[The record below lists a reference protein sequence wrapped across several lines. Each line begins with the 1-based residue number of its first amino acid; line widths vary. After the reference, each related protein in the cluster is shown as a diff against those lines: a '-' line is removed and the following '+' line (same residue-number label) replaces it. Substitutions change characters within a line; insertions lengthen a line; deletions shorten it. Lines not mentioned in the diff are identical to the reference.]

1 MRTCLDRLIAEPHVA
16 GPRLKSESEYLAQRL
31 EVCRLGGKIS
41 NDAFLDAGA
50 IQGALDMIANHVD
63 MGVAQTEIHQLLLQQ
78 LDRATRLEEK
88 ASRFGCSN
96 RRRSLISMQE
106 SMLSLT
112 GVGKSFKDVEALTH
126 VDLEIHSGQV
136 IGLVGGN
143 GAGKTTLLRL
153 MAGVLEPTKG
163 NVLFKGERVSSM
175 RNKLGVVPE
184 STGLYS
190 RLTAWENI
198 RYHSRI
204 YGVEDD
210 VAWNRVSH
218 FAKQLDLS
226 DSLSRH
232 TKGFSC
238 GMRQKTA
245 LLRALAHG
253 PDILLL
259 DEPTAGLDVTSA
271 RTVRRL
277 VSKLR
282 DEVGLIYSTHHL
294 AEAQQVCDRIVI
306 VHNGTIRADGSP
318 GELLDLTN
326 KPTLEEAYVSL
337 TSDKARIRAEDD
349 KKESKLAK
357 WWRMFLTGN
366 TPRTKGVE
374 EDE

>member
-1 MRTCLDRLIAEPHVA
+1 M
-16 GPRLKSESEYLAQRL
+16 SETL
-31 EVCRLGGKIS
+31 
-41 NDAFLDAGA
+41 
-50 IQGALDMIANHVD
+50 
-63 MGVAQTEIHQLLLQQ
+63 
-78 LDRATRLEEK
+78 
-88 ASRFGCSN
+88 
-96 RRRSLISMQE
+96 
-106 SMLSLT
+106 LSLV
-112 GVGKSFKDVEALTH
+112 GVGKSFKEIDALTH
-126 VDLEIHSGQV
+126 VDLEIKSGQV

-153 MAGVLEPTKG
+153 MAGVMEPSKG
-163 NVLFKGERVSSM
+163 TIMFQEKPVSSM
-175 RNKLGVVPE
+175 RSKLGVVPE

-204 YGVEDD
+204 YGIDD
-210 VAWNRVSH
+210 EVAWNRVNH
-218 FAKQLDLS
+218 FAGMLDITEA
-226 DSLSRH
+226 LSRH
-232 TKGFSC
+232 TKGFSR

-277 VSKLR
+277 VGQLR
-282 DEVGLIYSTHHL
+282 DEGGTVIYSTHHL

-318 GELLDLTN
+318 DELLHETGQES
-326 KPTLEEAYVSL
+326 LEEAYVLL
-337 TSDKARIRAEDD
+337 TSDKARERSEDD

-357 WWRMFLTGN
+357 WWRRFLTGS
-366 TPRTKGVE
+366 TPDYKEVS

>member
-1 MRTCLDRLIAEPHVA
+1 
-16 GPRLKSESEYLAQRL
+16 
-31 EVCRLGGKIS
+31 
-41 NDAFLDAGA
+41 
-50 IQGALDMIANHVD
+50 
-63 MGVAQTEIHQLLLQQ
+63 
-78 LDRATRLEEK
+78 
-88 ASRFGCSN
+88 
-96 RRRSLISMQE
+96 MQE
-106 SMLSLT
+106 SMLSLK
-112 GVGKSFKDVEALTH
+112 GVGKSFRDVDALTH
-126 VDLEIHSGQV
+126 VDLEINSGQV

-153 MAGVLEPTKG
+153 MAGVIEPTKG
-163 NVLFKGERVSSM
+163 NVLFKGEKVSSM

-204 YGVEDD
+204 YGVEDE
-210 VAWNRVSH
+210 VAWNRVSN

-232 TKGFSC
+232 TKGFSR

-271 RTVRRL
+271 RTVRKL

-282 DEVGLIYSTHHL
+282 DEGGTVIYSTHHL

-318 GELLDLTN
+318 NELLNLTN
-326 KPTLEEAYVSL
+326 KTTLEEAYVSL
-337 TSDKARIRAEDD
+337 TSDKARLRAEDD

-357 WWRMFLTGN
+357 WWRMFLTGK